1 MCKSVKGAAYFG
13 SSVHI
18 VAAFVF
24 LVWFLFDTVI
34 TEVHINLWKC
44 LPSGDDPP
52 RKYNELVHYLNLP
65 FKFLYYTCL
74 CVTGVY
80 IFRGVE
86 RNAPRVIKFAL
97 LVFVIVQ
104 VISLALF
111 ITISLNYWDDENHSN
126 GERLPVAASRL
137 VDPRSIPIQ
146 SSSSDPDQLYEV
158 VGSDEDSGESYSIN
172 IEVFSHPP
180 EVHHSGTLD
189 IVTQRPRVQP
199 VNFNSNNLNNG
210 DEIGGGGGG
219 DDVSKSS
226 GSGPENLIIRTATNS
241 TEVTTTTESPIG
253 FDVITATTTGRD
265 YSSSS
270 SSNGDDGVVRI
281 VHDDGREFLTY
292 PSAPQSMLLEPESDP
307 TSPTFGDEFTAVLEP
322 PTLLPPITTPM
333 PRPADPVEPDVVL
346 VKVVRGGK
354 VAERKLSHEQL
365 VTLVFQVLLVGF
377 NAVGSVLYVGVLIV
391 HLTTL

>member
-1 MCKSVKGAAYFG
+1 M
-13 SSVHI
+13 
-18 VAAFVF
+18 
-24 LVWFLFDTVI
+24 
-34 TEVHINLWKC
+34 
-44 LPSGDDPP
+44 
-52 RKYNELVHYLNLP
+52 
-65 FKFLYYTCL
+65 
-74 CVTGVY
+74 
-80 IFRGVE
+80 
-86 RNAPRVIKFAL
+86 
-97 LVFVIVQ
+97 Q